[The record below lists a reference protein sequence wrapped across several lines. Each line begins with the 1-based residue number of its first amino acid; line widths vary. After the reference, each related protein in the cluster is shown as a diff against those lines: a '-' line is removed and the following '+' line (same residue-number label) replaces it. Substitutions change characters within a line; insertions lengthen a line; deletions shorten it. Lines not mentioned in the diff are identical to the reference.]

1 MSLPICFLRKC
12 PRTLN
17 DDIPGLDG
25 DLDPLGDVE
34 QFLGVAVPNV
44 SPYSSKSLIRVR
56 CGQADFGRVCGA
68 CFRECASWEAAT
80 EQSPSWIDVHVLHLG
95 MCCGLVLVD

>member
-1 MSLPICFLRKC
+1 V
-12 PRTLN
+12 RTIPLTLD

-44 SPYSSKSLIRVR
+44 SQSSPMSRIAAVR
-56 CGQADFGRVCGA
+56 AGGQF
-68 CFRECASWEAAT
+68 W
-80 EQSPSWIDVHVLHLG
+80 
-95 MCCGLVLVD
+95 

>member
-1 MSLPICFLRKC
+1 MSFPTCFLRKS

-44 SPYSSKSLIRVR
+44 SPCSAKSLIRVR
-56 CGQADFGRVCGA
+56 CGQADFGRVCDA
-68 CFRECASWEAAT
+68 CFRGCNAWEAAT
-80 EQSPSWIDVHVLHLG
+80 EQSLSWTNVHVLHLG